1 MNGML
6 KVLRFVHMSRIEV
19 FLGDPGVQNRSKDD
33 ECFLFS
39 YWCDWVAL
47 SMIRSKIFFDTGC
60 FWSQVHPK
68 HPIALNNFYF
78 ENTRTLACLK
88 SLSSHSAAPTSGHCG
103 KYVLPH

>member
-19 FLGDPGVQNRSKDD
+19 FFFLDPGVQNRSKDD
-33 ECFLFS
+33 ECFLYS

-60 FWSQVHPK
+60 FWSQARPK
-68 HPIALNNFYF
+68 HSSPLLTFISKAL
-78 ENTRTLACLK
+78 
-88 SLSSHSAAPTSGHCG
+88 GHCSA
-103 KYVLPH
+103 